1 LSVAISD
8 ALLYQRGTVVAVD
21 ADNARI
27 KFAPIDSC
35 AACASGQG
43 CGFAPVAGFVSGRQH
58 HCLVIDISG
67 QPSVAINDTVRVGI
81 NAGRFLLLVAITYAT
96 PLFGL
101 MVGAVTMAALVP
113 ESGDGGALLGGVIGG
128 VLAIGL
134 VLMSVGRRRSL
145 TWLGARVMK
154 SG

>member
-1 LSVAISD
+1 MSD
-8 ALLYQRGTVVAVD
+8 ALLYQPGTVVGVD
-21 ADNARI
+21 GDYARI

-35 AACASGQG
+35 TACASGQG
-43 CGFAPVAGFVSGRQH
+43 CGFAPVAGFVSGRQQL
-58 HCLVIDISG
+58 CLVIDISG
-67 QPSVAINDTVRVGI
+67 QSSVAVNDTVRVGI

-101 MVGAVTMAALVP
+101 IAGAVTMAALVP

-134 VLMSVGRRRSL
+134 IMVSVGRQRSL